1 MITTIAQY
9 RFLCESV
16 SQIKFTNLHID
27 HAHQQDDYRIEAH
40 VGDVLV
46 AYADYSE
53 YRGQYSIKMIEA
65 LVKGHGYGKAVMMEL
80 AKMYG
85 YENITRG
92 NFTEDGFKLRQKVDK
107 ELNFDYDKWLES
119 QNKHL
124 TREETIEKVEKKYP
138 DVAKFMSDLCLFGKD
153 AWEKLDRSV
162 ADCLEADTGLDL
174 NDVADIVSWIKNSAI
189 NDNPTDAEVPYPVRA
204 DLEKLTK

>member
-16 SQIKFTNLHID
+16 GQIKFTNLHID
-27 HAHQQDDYRIEAH
+27 HAYQQDDFRLEAH
-40 VGDVLV
+40 VGNHLV

-65 LVKGHGYGKAVMMEL
+65 LVKGHGYGKAIMHEL

-107 ELNFDYDKWLES
+107 ELGFDYDKWLES
-119 QNKHL
+119 KNKHL
-124 TREETIEKVEKKYP
+124 TKEETIDKIEKKYP
-138 DVAKFMSDLCLFGKD
+138 SIAKFMSDLCLFGKD
-153 AWEKLDRSV
+153 AWLKLDRSV
-162 ADCLEADTGLDL
+162 SNCLEADTDLDM
-174 NDVADIVSWIKNSAI
+174 NDIADIASWIKNSAT
-189 NDNPTDAEVPYPVRA
+189 NDNPTDVDVPYPIRA
-204 DLEKLTK
+204 DLKKLIE